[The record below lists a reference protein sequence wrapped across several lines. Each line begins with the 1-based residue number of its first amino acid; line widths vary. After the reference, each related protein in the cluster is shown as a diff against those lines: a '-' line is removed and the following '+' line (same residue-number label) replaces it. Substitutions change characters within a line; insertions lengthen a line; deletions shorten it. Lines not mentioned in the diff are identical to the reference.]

1 MSSQVPLVWGDSNRQ
16 TSKVVSWCRFIMAI
30 IQTMPVKELFV
41 LANCAG
47 HTQSSVFFRPAS
59 NSSNF
64 LFFFFRI
71 SVSSY
76 LFLVLIATR
85 TFLSTQSEQFL
96 GVLLFESLNWSKEGI
111 SNLTRSSTVAP
122 VHIITVLTEIIFFM
136 FSVQACIHS
145 VLCLAQDGLV
155 HLPITAEGKT
165 SSP

>member
-1 MSSQVPLVWGDSNRQ
+1 MSSQVPLVWADSNRQ

-30 IQTMPVKELFV
+30 IQTMPVRELFV

-47 HTQSSVFFRPAS
+47 HTQSSVVFRPDS

-64 LFFFFRI
+64 FFQI

-76 LFLVLIATR
+76 FFLVLIATR

-122 VHIITVLTEIIFFM
+122 VHIITALTKMVFFM
-136 FSVQACIHS
+136 FSVQACIPS

-155 HLPITAEGKT
+155 HLPITAEGKI
-165 SSP
+165 SSS